1 MKSNQSSNC
10 AYCGYDA
17 NSETATHCEI
27 CGQPLSSSIK
37 NQPLSSSSKELSQQV
52 SSKPRSSIRWIA
64 SLAVLMLLGGGLY
77 VLWKTHAGSSSPS
90 QSASQPKLAT
100 GLQLYDS
107 MQDVHNVPNGL
118 FNYGGGIMFAALATH
133 GMNDAIA
140 KAHPGFQ
147 LRYTDPVNSKP
158 GSGTGIA
165 MLIDKQL
172 SFSQS
177 GRPLKEAELGKASS
191 RSFRLEEV
199 PVALDGI
206 AFYTHPGLSLKGLSI
221 EQIQDIFTDKISN
234 WKEVGGP
241 DLPIVP
247 VSIDTKTTS
256 SFQILFEGKENIRP
270 GVNVHILRDYTA
282 CIRTVA
288 STPGAISYGS
298 SPLII
303 SQRSVRPVALSKSNI
318 KKYVLPVT
326 AANQINAEAFRDG
339 TYPLTRRLFVVIRRD
354 GSIDE
359 QAGVAYSNFLL
370 SKEGQQIIEKAGFVP
385 LRL

>member
-1 MKSNQSSNC
+1 MKSIQTFTCN
-10 AYCGYDA
+10 YCGYDA
-17 NSETATHCEI
+17 NSSTATHCEI
-27 CGQPLSSSIK
+27 CDQPLTSDAKES
-37 NQPLSSSSKELSQQV
+37 NQRAPA
-52 SSKPRSSIRWIA
+52 KPRAAIRWVV
-64 SLAVLMLLGGGLY
+64 SLGALLLLGSGLY
-77 VLWKTHAGSSSPS
+77 MLWKTYAGSLFPLEFPSESISSL
-90 QSASQPKLAT
+90 KLAP
-100 GLQLYDS
+100 GLTLHNS
-107 MQDVHNVPNGL
+107 MQEVKDVPDGL
-118 FNYGGGIMFAALATH
+118 FNYGGGHMFSALTAQ

-140 KAHPGFQ
+140 KAYPRFQ

-158 GSGTGIA
+158 GSGTGIS
-165 MLIDKQL
+165 MLLEKQL

-177 GRPLKEAELGKASS
+177 GRPLKEAELEKASS
-191 RSFRLEEV
+191 RGFRLEEV

-221 EQIQDIFTDKISN
+221 EQIQGIFTDKISN
-234 WKEVGGP
+234 WQELGGP

-256 SFQILFEGKENIRP
+256 SFQILFEGKENIKP
-270 GVNVHILRDYTA
+270 GANVQILRDYTA
-282 CIRTVA
+282 CIRAVA

-298 SPLII
+298 SPLIV
-303 SQRSVRPVALSKSNI
+303 SQRSIRPVALSKDST
-318 KKYVLPVT
+318 KQYVLPVT

-359 QAGVAYSNFLL
+359 QAGVAYSSFLL
-370 SKEGQQIIEKAGFVP
+370 SKEGQKIVEKAGFVP